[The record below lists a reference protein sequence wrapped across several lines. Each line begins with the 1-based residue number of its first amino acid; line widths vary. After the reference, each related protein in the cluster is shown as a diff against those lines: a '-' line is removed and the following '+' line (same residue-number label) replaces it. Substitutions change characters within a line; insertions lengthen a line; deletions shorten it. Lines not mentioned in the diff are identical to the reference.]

1 MSGIRFSDCFPPG
14 KFFNIRK
21 AQGGTANTKALVC
34 SQNFLRAGKGFFLAG
49 KIVYE

>member
-1 MSGIRFSDCFPPG
+1 MEPG
-14 KFFNIRK
+14 DETVNIRK